1 MISAETVR
9 YLTDLPRTHLE
20 AIAWQSG
27 YKGDRYKTAEFLG
40 MTNGGQFC
48 YAITF
53 VEEGEVR
60 KGKVFLSYDPAA
72 DRVSLDY

>member
-9 YLTDLPRTHLE
+9 YLTAVPVKHLE
-20 AIAWQSG
+20 AIAWNSG
-27 YKGDRYKTAEFLG
+27 YKGDRFNSAEFMG

-48 YAITF
+48 YAVTF
-53 VEEGEVR
+53 VEEGEVQ
-60 KGKVFLSYDPAA
+60 KGKVFLNYDPAA